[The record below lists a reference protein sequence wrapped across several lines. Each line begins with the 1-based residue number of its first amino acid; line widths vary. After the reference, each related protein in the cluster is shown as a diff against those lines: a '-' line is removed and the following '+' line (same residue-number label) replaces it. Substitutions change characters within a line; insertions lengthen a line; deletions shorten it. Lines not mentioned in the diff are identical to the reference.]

1 MSQKVISVS
10 CRRYDCFANDSGG
23 CSILTANCTGACKF
37 FKTREQFERDRER
50 AAHKSEERSAV
61 ISEDIVYIQSEKPPS
76 GGESLE
82 ISEQDLIDMYINGH
96 QKEGESNGE

>member
-10 CRRYDCFANDSGG
+10 CTRYDCFANDSGG

-50 AAHKSEERSAV
+50 AAHKSEEKSAG
-61 ISEDIVYIQSEKPPS
+61 ISDDIVYIQSEKSPS

-82 ISEQDLIDMYINGH
+82 ISEQELMDMYING
-96 QKEGESNGE
+96 QQRGCESNE

>member
-37 FKTREQFERDRER
+37 FKTREQFELDRER
-50 AAHKSEERSAV
+50 AAHRNEEKAAV
-61 ISEDIVYIQSEKPPS
+61 ISEGSVYIQSEKPPS
-76 GGESLE
+76 GGESPK
-82 ISEQDLIDMYINGH
+82 IGEQELMDMYINGR